1 MTSLDP
7 LLWQFFPPHHFPVSL
22 LQRSLATVSAYS
34 TPSCKLLPDDTARN
48 IIVSIGALHPS
59 PRKAW
64 KISPPQ
70 SLSGHF
76 VSASYCTSRISQ
88 PHIMEIHL
96 NVSSAFFFLKCRFS
110 LKLCPHS
117 NQGFQTFWCL
127 LHLKLL
133 MHPSQVWATGCC
145 ILQTCESCWRSH
157 WHSTERRGFC
167 TRQQHRY
174 RMDMW
179 HVLLHSEVIYRPDP
193 SSRCSRTAT
202 FWWTYCRRIV
212 LSCVDE
218 ASDNATT
225 PVCTSH

>member
-96 NVSSAFFFLKCRFS
+96 NVSSAFFFKVQVFVEVMSTQQSRIPNFLMLVAPQTSDAS
-110 LKLCPHS
+110 LSSLSHR
-117 NQGFQTFWCL
+117 L
-127 LHLKLL
+127 LHPSNMWVLL
-133 MHPSQVWATGCC
+133 AQPLAFHWATR
-145 ILQTCESCWRSH
+145 ILHKTTAQIQNGHVTCASAFRS
-157 WHSTERRGFC
+157 
-167 TRQQHRY
+167 
-174 RMDMW
+174 D
-179 HVLLHSEVIYRPDP
+179 IP
-193 SSRCSRTAT
+193 SRS
-202 FWWTYCRRIV
+202 V
-212 LSCVDE
+212 Q
-218 ASDNATT
+218 
-225 PVCTSH
+225 